1 MLIKPHRL
9 KKGDT
14 VAIVSL
20 SSGLG
25 GHPAFTHRYEIGKSR
40 LETEFGLNVITM
52 PNALKGIEYL
62 DNNPQ
67 ARAADLM
74 DAFKDDTIKAIICMI
89 GGNDTVRLLN
99 YINFDTIRQNPKIF
113 MGYSDTTSNHFMMQ
127 KAGLVSFYGPCIL
140 AEFAENVAMH
150 EYTKHYIQ
158 NVLFQPSDELAI
170 NPSPAWTS
178 EFLEWADPTN
188 NKIARTMTKDDK
200 GYELLQGEGIAQGR
214 LLGGCIDVFP
224 MIIGTKIW
232 PNPDEWDNAILFL
245 ETSQEYPAPHDV
257 KYILRGL
264 AAQGIISRL
273 GGILFGKPQ
282 HEKYYEEYKQVLLQV
297 VGKESGRHDM
307 PILYNVNF
315 GHTAP
320 ICILPYGVMAEINSD
335 NKSLRLLEA
344 AVV

>member
-1 MLIKPHRL
+1 MIKPQGL

-25 GHPAFTHRYEIGKSR
+25 GHPAFTHRYEIGKKR

-62 DNNPQ
+62 DNHPE
-67 ARAADLM
+67 ARASDLM
-74 DAFKDDTIKAIICMI
+74 DAFKDDAIKAIICMI
-89 GGNDTVRLLN
+89 GGD
-99 YINFDTIRQNPKIF
+99 DTIRLLDYIDFDVIKQNPKIF
-113 MGYSDTTSNHFMMQ
+113 MGYSDTTANHFMMQ
-127 KAGLVSFYGPCIL
+127 KARLVSFYGPCIL
-140 AEFAENVAMH
+140 MEFAENVAMH

-158 NVLFQPSDELAI
+158 NVLFQPSDELI
-170 NPSPAWTS
+170 IEPSPIWTS
-178 EFLEWADPTN
+178 EFLEWSDPAN
-188 NKIARTMTKDDK
+188 NSIARKMIGDDK
-200 GYELLQGEGIAQGR
+200 GYELLQGNGIVQGK

-224 MIIGTKIW
+224 MIVGTKIW
-232 PNPDEWDNAILFL
+232 PSLDEWNNTILFL
-245 ETSQEYPAPHDV
+245 ETSEAFPSPDDI

-273 GGILFGKPQ
+273 SGILFGKPQ
-282 HEKYYEEYKQVLLQV
+282 NEKYYEEYKQVLTQV
-297 VGKESGRHDM
+297 VGKEVGRHDM

-315 GHTAP
+315 GHTSP
-320 ICILPYGVMAEINSD
+320 ICILPYGVMAEID
-335 NKSLRLLEA
+335 CDGKSLRLLEA